1 MPFDLSS
8 HPRPAPPSEPRG
20 GLTASF
26 RAVAGAAV
34 LTFGVIGQLGIVAA
48 APTKPPEPSNDESQA
63 RPESIES
70 LVQRGKPAVAV
81 ITTTGRDGASR
92 GLGTGFVVAADGLI
106 ATNLHVIG
114 EARPIVVQL
123 ADGRRFDVT
132 AVHATDR
139 TADLAIIRV
148 AARDLPAL
156 TLGDSDQ
163 LQQGQ
168 EIVVLG
174 NPFGLRHSVLAGV
187 VSARREIERQKL
199 IQLAVP
205 IEPGNS
211 GGPVLD
217 RQGRVH
223 GIVAMKS
230 AVQESVGFA
239 VEINTLKRLLEK
251 PNPVPIARWLTIG
264 ALDPKLFKPLF
275 GATWRQ
281 RAGRIS
287 VEGTGQG
294 FGGRSLC
301 LYQPKP
307 PELPY
312 ELAVSVRLD
321 DESGA
326 AGLVFAAD
334 GDQKHYGFYPTAG
347 RLRLTRFDGPDVLSW
362 HVIQEKSSP
371 HYRPGDWNTIHVRL
385 EKEKIV
391 GSVNGHA
398 VIELDPPGLAQGAV
412 GLAKFRDTK
421 AQFKQFMVGAKLPS
435 EPRPANDLSTAEK
448 AIEQLLDMPG
458 TASASNI
465 ELLRRRAELLTRHA
479 QRMRDAADRMHAS
492 RACDEL
498 ARLTNSDDAS
508 IDLLRAALVI
518 AWLDNEELDI
528 DAYVREVDRMAAE
541 IKPTSSAKKTPAD
554 RLAALDKFL
563 FHENGF
569 HGSRTEYYHRSNS
582 YLNEVIDDREGLPIT
597 LSVLYIELGRRLG
610 LDIEGVG
617 LPSHFIVRHV
627 PEKGASQLI
636 DVFDA
641 AKPLSRDDAA
651 SLVQQNAGVSLRDE
665 HLVAVTKR
673 AILVRILNNL
683 LNLAQSERNLP
694 RMLRYL
700 DAMIVLEPQQAATR
714 GMRALVRLESGRQAD
729 ALADL
734 DWILER
740 KPENIDLDRVRE
752 LRRKIT
758 EQPK

>member
-8 HPRPAPPSEPRG
+8 HPRQAPPREPRR
-20 GLTASF
+20 GLTASI

-34 LTFGVIGQLGIVAA
+34 LTFGVIGQPGIVGA

-70 LVQRGKPAVAV
+70 LVQRGKPAIAV

-92 GLGTGFVVAADGLI
+92 GLGTGFVVAADGLV

-148 AARDLPAL
+148 AARDLPVLA
-156 TLGDSDQ
+156 LGDSDQ
-163 LQQGQ
+163 LRQGQ

-174 NPFGLRHSVLAGV
+174 NPFGLRHSVVTGV
-187 VSARREIERQKL
+187 VSARREIEGQKL

-251 PNPVPIARWLTIG
+251 PNPIPIARWLTIG

-287 VEGTGQG
+287 VEGAGQG
-294 FGGRSLC
+294 FGGRSIC

-307 PELPY
+307 PEFPY

-334 GDQKHYGFYPTAG
+334 GDQKHYGLYPTAG

-371 HYRPGDWNTIHVRL
+371 HYRPGDWNLIHVRL
-385 EKEKIV
+385 EKDKIV

-398 VIELDPPGLAQGAV
+398 VIEMDQPGLASGAV

-421 AQFKQFMVGAKLPS
+421 AQFKQFMVGGKLPN
-435 EPRPANDLSTAEK
+435 PLRPAGDLSSTEK
-448 AIEQLLDMPG
+448 AIEKLMDMPG
-458 TASASNI
+458 TSTASNI
-465 ELLRRRAELLTRHA
+465 DLLRRRAELLTRHA
-479 QRMRDAADRMHAS
+479 QRMRDAADQMHAS

-498 ARLTNSDDAS
+498 ARLTKGDDAS
-508 IDLLRAALVI
+508 IDLLRAALAI
-518 AWLDNEELDI
+518 AWLDNEELDV
-528 DAYVREVDRMAAE
+528 DAYVREVDRMAGE
-541 IKPTSSAKKTPAD
+541 IKAALPAD
-554 RLAALDKFL
+554 PTGAARLAALDKFL

-610 LDIEGVG
+610 LRIEGVG
-617 LPSHFIVRHV
+617 LPSHFIVRFV
-627 PEKGASQLI
+627 PEKGPSQLI

-651 SLVQQNAGVSLRDE
+651 TLVRQNAGIPLGDE
-665 HLVAVTKR
+665 HLAAVTNR
-673 AILVRILNNL
+673 AILVRMLNNL
-683 LNLAQSERNLP
+683 LNLAQSERNLA
-694 RMLRYL
+694 RMLRYV
-700 DAMIVLEPQQAATR
+700 DAMVVLEPDQAATR
-714 GMRALVRLESGRQAD
+714 GMRALVRLESGRRD
-729 ALADL
+729 EALADL
-734 DWILER
+734 DWLLER

-752 LRRKIT
+752 LRRKIS
-758 EQPK
+758 EQSK

>member
-1 MPFDLSS
+1 M
-8 HPRPAPPSEPRG
+8 
-20 GLTASF
+20 
-26 RAVAGAAV
+26 
-34 LTFGVIGQLGIVAA
+34 LTFGVMGRLGIAVAA
-48 APTKPPEPSNDESQA
+48 PPEPPESSNDESQA

-70 LVQRGKPAVAV
+70 LVQRGKPALAV

-114 EARPIVVQL
+114 EARPIAVQL

-139 TADLAIIRV
+139 AADLAIIRV

-163 LQQGQ
+163 LRQGQ

-174 NPFGLRHSVLAGV
+174 NPFGLRHSVVAGV
-187 VSARREIERQKL
+187 VSARREIEGQKL

-211 GGPVLD
+211 GGPLLD

-230 AVQESVGFA
+230 AVAESIGFA
-239 VEINTLKRLLEK
+239 VEINSLKRLLEK

-264 ALDPKLFKPLF
+264 ALDPKLFRPLF

-287 VEGTGQG
+287 VEGVGQG

-347 RLRLTRFDGPDVLSW
+347 RLRLTRFDGPEVFSW

-385 EKEKIV
+385 EKDRTI
-391 GSVNGHA
+391 GSVNGHP
-398 VIELDPPGLAQGAV
+398 VIELEQPGLASGAV
-412 GLAKFRDTK
+412 GLAKFRVTK
-421 AQFKQFMVGAKLPS
+421 AQFKQFMVGAKLPRS
-435 EPRPANDLSTAEK
+435 PHPANDSTSVDS
-448 AIEQLLDMPG
+448 AIEKLLNVPD
-458 TASASNI
+458 TSAKSGGV
-465 ELLRRRAELLTRHA
+465 ELLRHRAEILTRQA
-479 QRMRDAADRMHAS
+479 QRLRDAADQMHAQ

-498 ARLTNSDDAS
+498 ARLTKGDDAS

-518 AWLDNEELDI
+518 AWLDNEELDV
-528 DAYVREVDRMAAE
+528 DAYVREVDRMVGE
-541 IKPTSSAKKTPAD
+541 IKATLPASPTAAKPTASD

-610 LDIEGVG
+610 LRIEGVG
-617 LPSHFIVRHV
+617 LPSHFIVRHL
-627 PEKGASQLI
+627 PKKA
-636 DVFDA
+636 
-641 AKPLSRDDAA
+641 R
-651 SLVQQNAGVSLRDE
+651 
-665 HLVAVTKR
+665 
-673 AILVRILNNL
+673 
-683 LNLAQSERNLP
+683 RN
-694 RMLRYL
+694 
-700 DAMIVLEPQQAATR
+700 
-714 GMRALVRLESGRQAD
+714 
-729 ALADL
+729 
-734 DWILER
+734 
-740 KPENIDLDRVRE
+740 
-752 LRRKIT
+752 
-758 EQPK
+758 